1 METKKLLS
9 KLSKLFPKRFA
20 ALYHD
25 RVGLM
30 YGKLP
35 KEVNKVL
42 LCLDFDDEV
51 LPFAI
56 EFKPDLIITHHP
68 FIYGTKAKVLKDDEV
83 KKNLCDK
90 LDNLGFTVY
99 SYHTNFD
106 AGKGGMNDALAE
118 ALGLLDVYAS
128 SDDVCMRIGY
138 LNKEM
143 DIKDFAKYAKEK
155 FGVSYS
161 LLINKGNNVVKKV
174 GIIGGGGSH
183 SWKIALKEGCD
194 IYISGDAPHH
204 VRRSINLYK
213 FNYLDMPHEIEK
225 IFIPTMNK
233 ILKNIDS
240 NLEILTID
248 HEKLPEVI

>member
-1 METKKLLS
+1 
-9 KLSKLFPKRFA
+9 
-20 ALYHD
+20 
-25 RVGLM
+25 
-30 YGKLP
+30 
-35 KEVNKVL
+35 
-42 LCLDFDDEV
+42 
-51 LPFAI
+51 
-56 EFKPDLIITHHP
+56 
-68 FIYGTKAKVLKDDEV
+68 
-83 KKNLCDK
+83 
-90 LDNLGFTVY
+90 
-99 SYHTNFD
+99 
-106 AGKGGMNDALAE
+106 
-118 ALGLLDVYAS
+118 
-128 SDDVCMRIGY
+128 
-138 LNKEM
+138 M